1 MEEKRKVYDKTKKRG
16 EDEHFIKLPS
26 ELRHYIYL
34 PEFKAEM
41 CFLYALIV
49 DLWNAELGYAYPS
62 QDKLAMYYG
71 KALNTTKTH
80 LKTLQ
85 KYGLIEMQTNSLG
98 MTYVPL
104 EPLSENEFF
113 VNYRAA
119 DAQYRERLRQIE
131 IDRESARLRMRA
143 SRERRSG
150 ND

>member
-1 MEEKRKVYDKTKKRG
+1 VDKRKVYDKTKKRG

-71 KALNTTKTH
+71 KALNTTKAH

-85 KYGLIEMQTNSLG
+85 KYGLIETGYNSRG
-98 MTYVPL
+98 KVFVPL
-104 EPLSENEFF
+104 EPLNEHDFF
-113 VNYRAA
+113 VKYREA
-119 DAQYRERLRQIE
+119 DAAYKEGLRQIE
-131 IDRESARLRMRA
+131 IDREA
-143 SRERRSG
+143 SRVRIAKSRRSG
-150 ND
+150 NE